1 LLKDWFCICFP
12 SLFLICINGYKHLN
26 QSLMV
31 YFFYFCLV
39 TLFFWCK
46 IKWQFIYMVYFFYFF
61 LVTLFF
67 WCKIKWQFI
76 HFFLSS
82 FPDLYNILPFFELTI
97 NVQKFS
103 SVMSGFSKM
112 CITRTMDS
120 YTQVSVSLVPMLE
133 NYSLILIDKCI
144 FSLLFLHD
152 VMVISDFIQCVW

>member
-1 LLKDWFCICFP
+1 MLKDWFCICFP

-31 YFFYFCLV
+31 YFFYFC
-39 TLFFWCK
+39 
-46 IKWQFIYMVYFFYFF
+46 